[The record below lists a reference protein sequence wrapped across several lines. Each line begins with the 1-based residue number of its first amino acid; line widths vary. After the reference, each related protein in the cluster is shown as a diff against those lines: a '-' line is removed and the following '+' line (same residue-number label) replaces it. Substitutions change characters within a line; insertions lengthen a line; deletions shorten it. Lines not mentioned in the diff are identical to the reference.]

1 MENAPAFRHARC
13 LSSMLMQL
21 PCVAHKGPHLN
32 WQDFSSIGAEQI
44 VATPTWA
51 CPASN
56 DRQMPTTSG
65 PFAAAIGDPLAAIQ
79 TAMNKNTL
87 AL

>member
-1 MENAPAFRHARC
+1 MKNAPEFRHARC
-13 LSSMLMQL
+13 LSSMRMQL
-21 PCVAHKGPHLN
+21 PCVVHKGLLLN

-51 CPASN
+51 CPASS
-56 DRQMPTTSG
+56 DRQMPSTSG
-65 PFAAAIGDPLAAIQ
+65 PFAAAIGDQLAAIQ